1 MTKSLYIKNFGCQMN
16 AYDSKRM
23 VDVLAPLGYC
33 QSEQLENAD
42 LVILNTCHIREKA
55 AEKIYSELGRLR
67 AIKNE
72 RLESGPPMMIGV
84 AGCVAQAEGAEML
97 RRAPFVDLVFGPQ
110 TYHRLPEMV
119 ARAQRDMGAKEFS
132 GRGIIDTQFPI
143 EPKFDSLPPAT
154 SPGPSAFLTVQEG
167 CDRFCTFCVVPY
179 TRGAEFS
186 RSVADVIAEAVALV
200 DSGARELILLG
211 QNVNAYHGVS
221 PAGGEWRLADLI
233 RELAEIPNL
242 ERLRYTTSHPRD
254 MTSDLIRAH
263 GEIEILMPYL
273 HLPVQSGSDRVL
285 SAMNRQHTSEN
296 YLDIIEAVRAARPNI
311 ALSSDFIVGHPGER
325 EEDFEDT
332 LTLVERVGF
341 AQAYS
346 FKYSPR
352 PGTPASAM
360 EDIVTED
367 EKSSRLA
374 RLQEVLNK
382 QQSQFN
388 EEFVGVVLPVLI
400 DRKGRDENQLAGRS
414 PWMQAVHV
422 DFDRPESAQL
432 AYGKTI
438 DVRIMTAR
446 PNSLA
451 ALPLNKLGSAG

>member
-33 QSEQLENAD
+33 QSEQLEDAD

-221 PAGGEWRLADLI
+221 PAGGEWRLAELI

-311 ALSSDFIVGHPGER
+311 ALSSDFIVGHPGET
-325 EEDFEDT
+325 EKDFEDT

-388 EEFVGVVLPVLI
+388 EEFVGVVLPVLL

-422 DFDRPESAQL
+422 DFDGPESAQL

-438 DVRIMTAR
+438 DVRITTAR